1 MKRFIIITIEILL
14 CFLLQTTIFQWIALA
29 NVVPNLLLILTVS
42 NGFLRGRKAG
52 LTVGFFCGLL
62 VDLCFGNLIGLYAFM
77 YMAIGYANGFANI
90 VFDKDD
96 QIIPMILVGISDFSY
111 FFLYYV
117 FNFLLR
123 GKLNFFFYFTRIGL
137 PEIVYTLLASIFLLK
152 LFYIINKHM
161 EKAEQEE
168 V

>member
-1 MKRFIIITIEILL
+1 MKRFIIITLEILI
-14 CFLLQTTIFQWIALA
+14 CYLLQTTIFQWIALA

-42 NGFLRGRKAG
+42 NGFLRGRKSG

-62 VDLCFGNLIGLYAFM
+62 IDLCFGNIIGLYAFI
-77 YMAIGYANGFANI
+77 YMVIGYANGFANI
-90 VFDKDD
+90 VFDRDD
-96 QIIPMILVGISDFSY
+96 QIIPMILVGVSDLSY

-123 GKLNFFFYFTRIGL
+123 GRLNIFFYFTRIGL
-137 PEIVYTLLASIFLLK
+137 PEIVYTLLISIFLLK
-152 LFYIINKHM
+152 LLYIINKYLERA
-161 EKAEQEE
+161 EKEE

>member
-1 MKRFIIITIEILL
+1 MKRFIIISIEILI

-42 NGFLRGRKAG
+42 NGFLRGRKSG

-62 VDLCFGNLIGLYAFM
+62 VDLCFGQLIGLYAFI
-77 YMAIGYANGFANI
+77 YMVIGYANGFANI
-90 VFDKDD
+90 VFDRDD
-96 QIIPMILVGISDFSY
+96 HIMPLILVGISDLFY
-111 FFLYYV
+111 FFLYYI

-123 GKLNFFFYFTRIGL
+123 GKLNIFFYFTKIGL
-137 PEIVYTLLASIFLLK
+137 PEMVYTLLTSIFLLK
-152 LFYIINKHM
+152 LFFVINKHLESA
-161 EKAEQEE
+161 EKEE

>member
-1 MKRFIIITIEILL
+1 VKRFIIITLEILI
-14 CFLLQTTIFQWIALA
+14 CYLLQTTIFQWIALA

-42 NGFLRGRKAG
+42 NGFLRGRKSG

-62 VDLCFGNLIGLYAFM
+62 IDLCFGNIIGLYAFI
-77 YMAIGYANGFANI
+77 YMVIGYANGFANI
-90 VFDKDD
+90 VFDRDD
-96 QIIPMILVGISDFSY
+96 QIIPMILVGVSDLSY

-123 GKLNFFFYFTRIGL
+123 GRLNIFFYFTRIGL
-137 PEIVYTLLASIFLLK
+137 PEIVYTLLISIFLLK
-152 LFYIINKHM
+152 LLYIINKYLERA
-161 EKAEQEE
+161 EKEE